1 MTYFNMDE
9 YSDSRSETA
18 KRRWQLAG
26 IHVCTVCMHKKEPQK
41 PPEHASEHVKPQN
54 FLGACPQTPLA
65 QSMLW
70 APLFVFALGPS
81 HPLSGPA
88 WEHTYT
94 I

>member
-1 MTYFNMDE
+1 MLFDLKPLNEDVNLQVY
-9 YSDSRSETA
+9 
-18 KRRWQLAG
+18 
-26 IHVCTVCMHKKEPQK
+26 VCTVCMHKKEPQK

-65 QSMLW
+65 QSILW

-81 HPLSGPA
+81 HPLGGPA
-88 WEHTYT
+88 QDAVCIIIFWIIEVH